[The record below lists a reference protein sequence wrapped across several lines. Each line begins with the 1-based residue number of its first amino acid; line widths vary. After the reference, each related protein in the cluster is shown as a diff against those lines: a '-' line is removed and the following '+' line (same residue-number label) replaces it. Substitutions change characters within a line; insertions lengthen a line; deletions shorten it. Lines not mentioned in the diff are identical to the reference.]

1 MTRFFYFIL
10 MLFLISCKK
19 DYIEKKVEWDYLNNS
34 FKNPDNQ
41 TSLGMLCGYDIFELK
56 RIKDSLFEIKLAEF
70 QGWKKDSKNYDDT
83 LKLTENK
90 KVLNSA
96 GIQKK
101 QILKFSNENNIDFEL
116 VISKTGI
123 LPDSIYTY
131 EFSGKINI
139 DNHKFKYSCDELW
152 VK

>member
-19 DYIEKKVEWDYLNNS
+19 DYVEKKVEWDYLNNS
-34 FKNPDNQ
+34 FKNPINQ
-41 TSLGMLCGYDIFELK
+41 TSLWMLCGYDIFELK

-70 QGWKKDSKNYDDT
+70 QGWKKDSKNYGDT

-90 KVLNSA
+90 KVLDPA
-96 GIQKK
+96 GNQKK
-101 QILKFSNENNIDFEL
+101 QILKFSNKNNIDFEL

-131 EFSGKINI
+131 EFSGKIKI
-139 DNHKFKYSCDELW
+139 DKYSCDKLW